1 MKFFFLEARI
11 SVWLARPVQLPKS
24 HAEYYCQRNSGVLY
38 VPRAQPKQGEFK
50 RLYQTLG
57 LSFDQRV
64 HLGLTQI
71 GFTNFDGI
79 RVPVLKDDLGLKVP
93 QWINRFSR
101 QLFSRSYK
109 YEYLPYV
116 VLKGGKMF
124 LISRNTNAYAVC
136 VSLPEGFKII

>member
-1 MKFFFLEARI
+1 M
-11 SVWLARPVQLPKS
+11 
-24 HAEYYCQRNSGVLY
+24 
-38 VPRAQPKQGEFK
+38 
-50 RLYQTLG
+50 
-57 LSFDQRV
+57 
-64 HLGLTQI
+64 
-71 GFTNFDGI
+71 
-79 RVPVLKDDLGLKVP
+79 PVLKDDLGLEVP